1 MWIPI
6 SFSSGGR
13 AGNTALI
20 ERGDE
25 TVEEWSLRGLDF
37 LAREFFGKEFRAVNF
52 RETLHPAGA
61 WWPLQLESVGAL
73 DEARRQITFH
83 SPGMDNLSALLLD
96 RAEGEVRALR
106 FQANLLSKFDPRA
119 RQ

>member
-13 AGNTALI
+13 AGNAALI

-37 LAREFFGKEFRAVNF
+37 LAGEFFGKEFRAINF
-52 RETLHPAGA
+52 RETLHLAGA

-73 DEARRQITFH
+73 DEAQW
-83 SPGMDNLSALLLD
+83 
-96 RAEGEVRALR
+96 
-106 FQANLLSKFDPRA
+106 
-119 RQ
+119 